1 MKPEE
6 ENIER
11 LSRAILQEARE
22 EAGNVKADAQAK
34 ADEIRKRA
42 QQQAESER
50 KVILDRARQDEDRLR
65 SQAVASAQLKA
76 RTLQLEHREKLLNKV
91 FDAAKQKLSTVKQR
105 SDFDKIS
112 VQLLREALTELHLET
127 AELHA
132 DEAVQK
138 ALKSHLDEISKEL
151 STQITMG
158 SALTEGT
165 GVIVDAVDGR
175 LHYDNTLE
183 TRLNRLQSALR
194 SAVYH
199 VLNGEK
205 L

>member
-11 LSRAILQEARE
+11 LSRAILQEARD
-22 EAGNVKADAQAK
+22 EAGAVKAEAQAK

-50 KVILDRARQDEDRLR
+50 KEILDRAHQDEDRLR
-65 SQAVASAQLKA
+65 GQAVASAQLKA
-76 RTLQLEHREKLLNKV
+76 RTLQLEHREKLLDKV
-91 FDAAKQKLSTVKQR
+91 FDAAKQKLPNVKQR
-105 SDFDKIS
+105 SDFDKIAA
-112 VQLLREALTELHLET
+112 QLLHEALTELHVET
-127 AELHA
+127 AELRT
-132 DEAVQK
+132 DEATQK
-138 ALKSHLDEISKEL
+138 VLKNHLDEISKEL
-151 STQITMG
+151 NMQITAG
-158 SALTEGT
+158 GALTEGT
-165 GVIVDAVDGR
+165 GVVVNAANGK